1 MTKMKRLRSQLSA
14 AIMFAVLMGI
24 TTGCWD
30 MVEPNERSIWVG
42 TGLDSAAGRKIDL
55 SAQIAVPRA
64 LGEGGGQQEPY
75 MVKSTV
81 GRNLEDC
88 FQKLQAKLSRR
99 IFLGHRNAVFVGQ
112 EMAEKSMKRL
122 MDEFGRNPRS
132 NIRAKLFLVKGATA
146 KSFLAESGGIE
157 YFSTEK
163 AIRQTRFNGINDK
176 MTTMI
181 FFKEVLQRDGMRP
194 LMQVVA
200 AGTEKNPQSEAEES
214 ESSHREIAL
223 FNNSAAAVGYLQEE
237 EAIAALWAA
246 GYLKDQMVT
255 ETVNGQEVTIDF
267 HHMKRTLKS
276 KIAGENVEVKLALRA
291 QGIVDEN
298 DTDLNLF
305 SYSDMKQVEQA
316 FNQRIE
322 QQMNIMI
329 KKVQQKYKTDIFGFG
344 EDIHR
349 RYPKQWNQMKG
360 NWDER
365 FPKVK
370 VTVISSI
377 TIRHIGER
385 GPK

>member
-1 MTKMKRLRSQLSA
+1 
-14 AIMFAVLMGI
+14 
-24 TTGCWD
+24 

-42 TGLDSAAGRKIDL
+42 SGVDSAAGRKIDL
-55 SAQIAVPRA
+55 SVQIAVPRA
-64 LGEGGGQQEPY
+64 LGEGGGQQKPY
-75 MVKSTV
+75 LVKSTV

-88 FQKLQAKLSRR
+88 FQRLQAQLSRQ
-99 IFLGHRNAVFVGQ
+99 IFLGHRHAVFVGQ
-112 EMAEKSMKRL
+112 KTAETGMRRL

-146 KSFLAESGGIE
+146 KAFLAESGGIE

-194 LMQVVA
+194 LMQVVET
-200 AGTEKNPQSEAEES
+200 GTEKDPKSEAEGS
-214 ESSHREIAL
+214 EPSHREIAL

-246 GYLKDQMVT
+246 GYLEDQMVT
-255 ETVNGQEVTIDF
+255 ETVYGQEVTIDL

-276 KIAGENVEVKLALRA
+276 KIEGENVELKLILRA

-305 SYSDMKQVEQA
+305 IYSDMKKVEQA
-316 FNQRIE
+316 FNQKIE
-322 QQMNIMI
+322 QQMNTMI
-329 KKVQQKYKTDIFGFG
+329 KMVQQKYKTDIFGFG

-349 RYPKQWNQMKG
+349 RHPKQWSQMKG

-370 VTVISSI
+370 VTVISNI
-377 TIRHIGER
+377 VIRHIGER